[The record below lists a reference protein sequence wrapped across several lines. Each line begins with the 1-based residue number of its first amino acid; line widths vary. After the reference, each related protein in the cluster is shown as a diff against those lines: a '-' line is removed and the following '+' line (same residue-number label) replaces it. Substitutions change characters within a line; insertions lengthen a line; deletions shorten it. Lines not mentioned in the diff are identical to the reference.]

1 MKQLILII
9 ALLSVLYTKAQNLV
23 GTTRDNIEF
32 IAKTENW
39 KITKST
45 TKTGTP
51 FIEVDD
57 EDAFKFYYFR
67 NDTCVMYLV
76 FYNKIG
82 GDDIVSVLDKTYPK
96 QDTTW
101 YSDNTMINVAYD
113 EILRGFYVKYK
124 LIK

>member
-1 MKQLILII
+1 MKQLILIT
-9 ALLSVLYTKAQNLV
+9 ALLSVFYSKAQNLV

-39 KITKST
+39 KMTKST

-67 NDTCVMYLV
+67 NDTCIMYLV

-101 YSDNTMINVAYD
+101 YSNNTVINLAYD
-113 EILRGFYVKYK
+113 EVLNGYFVKYR
-124 LIK
+124 LAR